1 MIVYGPVPSRRLG
14 RSIGINNI
22 PPKVCSYSCPY
33 CQLGRTNTMQI
44 KRVAFHNP
52 EDILKEA
59 EAKLEQLAAENIVA
73 DYFSFVPDGEPTL
86 DINLG
91 TEIRML
97 KPMGVKIAV
106 ISNASLLWMEDVME
120 DLMQADWVSVSI
132 DAADEKTWKRINRP
146 HGLLKHREVLD
157 GIARFAKD
165 YKGVL
170 VSETMLVDG
179 INDNIGTI
187 GGIAEILGE
196 IKPAKAYLLVPARP
210 PAENWVKRASRESL
224 SMAVGIIRGK
234 SGISVECITG
244 DEEEEGFFFSEDIA
258 NDLMG
263 ITSVHPV
270 RESVMNRLIE
280 KRNIDG
286 SIITELVNQGKIS
299 ELYYEGRK
307 YYRKNTN
314 AGQGK

>member
-1 MIVYGPVPSRRLG
+1 MPSRRLG

-44 KRVAFHNP
+44 KRAAFHKP
-52 EDILKEA
+52 ENIQKEA
-59 EAKLEQLAAENIVA
+59 EARLEQLAAENLAA

-91 TEIRML
+91 TEIHLLRPL
-97 KPMGVKIAV
+97 GVRIAV
-106 ISNASLLWMEDVME
+106 ISNASLLWMDDVRE

-132 DAADEKTWKRINRP
+132 DSADEETWKKINRP
-146 HGLLKHREVLD
+146 HGLLKHEDVLD
-157 GIARFAKD
+157 GITSFAKQ

-179 INDNIGTI
+179 LNDSMRTI
-187 GGIAEILGE
+187 EGIAEILGD
-196 IKPAKAYLLVPARP
+196 IKPSKAYLLVPARP

-224 SMAVGIIRGK
+224 SMATGIIRRK
-234 SGISVECITG
+234 SGVSVECITG
-244 DEEEEGFFFSEDIA
+244 DEEEEGFFFSGDIA

-286 SIITELVNQGKIS
+286 SIIAELVNQGKIS
-299 ELYYEGRK
+299 ELFYEGRK
-307 YYRKNTN
+307 YYRKNTE
-314 AGQGK
+314 AECGK